1 MLFRSVYNRDNKWD
15 MINLAWS
22 LNPNSNFDFTYYKF
36 RTKKSQ
42 SGFLKSRWVG
52 LRSMIIPNGIT
63 GGASNRFGF
72 LMGFQRNPKW
82 GIEIGYFHDPTTIP
96 FSQILS
102 TNWDNN
108 DPNINERYR
117 QKPTKDEMTGF
128 PSEFSRL
135 TGLSFSIFFDI
146 DFFLIFFKMILIRFL
161 SIISFLNLLFFT
173 ISLTKDVLF
182 LIKRR
187 N

>member
-1 MLFRSVYNRDNKWD
+1 
-15 MINLAWS
+15 
-22 LNPNSNFDFTYYKF
+22 
-36 RTKKSQ
+36 
-42 SGFLKSRWVG
+42 
-52 LRSMIIPNGIT
+52 
-63 GGASNRFGF
+63 
-72 LMGFQRNPKW
+72 MGFQRNPKW

-108 DPNINERYR
+108 DLNINERYR

-146 DFFLIFFKMILIRFL
+146 DASISKKIEKLKPVNLENSLGKPVISSLVGFCLYLSLIFRSLL
-161 SIISFLNLLFFT
+161 SQL
-173 ISLTKDVLF
+173 VLK
-182 LIKRR
+182 I
-187 N
+187 